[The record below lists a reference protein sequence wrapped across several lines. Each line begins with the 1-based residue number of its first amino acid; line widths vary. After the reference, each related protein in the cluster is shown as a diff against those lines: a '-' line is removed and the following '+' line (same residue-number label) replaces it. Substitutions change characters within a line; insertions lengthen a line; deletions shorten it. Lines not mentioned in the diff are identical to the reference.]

1 MELFTKTC
9 PHSRREESTHIVFGG
24 IPSLLHIHD
33 VDVKDRPELHLHEAD
48 QSAATL
54 GALQKELL
62 IHENNRQN
70 SIRSQR
76 GGGGGEERKF
86 RKKRSCSEL
95 KSHRRQDPG
104 ASKE

>member
-1 MELFTKTC
+1 M
-9 PHSRREESTHIVFGG
+9 FGG

-33 VDVKDRPELHLHEAD
+33 IDVKDRPELHLHEAD
-48 QSAATL
+48 QSAPTL

-76 GGGGGEERKF
+76 GGGDAERKF
-86 RKKRSCSEL
+86 RKKLSCSEQ
-95 KSHRRQDPG
+95 KSHRRQDQG
-104 ASKE
+104 ASEE